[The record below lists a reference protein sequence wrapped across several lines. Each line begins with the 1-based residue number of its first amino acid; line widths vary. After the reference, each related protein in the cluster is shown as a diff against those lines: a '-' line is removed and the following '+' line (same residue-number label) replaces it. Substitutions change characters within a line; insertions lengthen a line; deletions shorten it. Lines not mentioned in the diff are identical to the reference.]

1 MKKLILLILTFAYN
15 LCNAQSNLVPNPSF
29 EDTIECPHY
38 ANQLDKAVGWH
49 VSKGS
54 PDYFNDCAFI
64 ADNCSVPYNFLGY
77 QYAHSGSAYCG
88 FIAAYLNG
96 GNEREYFTC
105 QLINPL
111 ITGVKYRVS
120 YYLSL
125 ANSCVN
131 LASNKMGLLFST
143 VNYNLSNPAP
153 VGNYSQFYTDSIITD
168 TLNWVHVE
176 GSFIADSDYVYMTI
190 GNFFDDTN
198 TDTIYIP
205 PASQA
210 YYYID
215 DIAIMEDTTTNIND
229 KGVNF
234 SMIKFTNPVK
244 ERLKIVTDEF
254 YFKDVSVISITGQP
268 MNKMSNLNTN
278 LVEMNIGNLKSGI
291 YFIKLKTHNNN
302 IYYYKFI
309 KL

>member
-1 MKKLILLILTFAYN
+1 MLTFACTF
-15 LCNAQSNLVPNPSF
+15 CNAQINLVPNPSF
-29 EDTIECPHY
+29 EDTIECPHN
-38 ANQLDKAVGWH
+38 ANQLGNAAGWH
-49 VSKGS
+49 VSRES
-54 PDYFNDCAFI
+54 PNYFNECAFVT
-64 ADNCSVPYNFLGY
+64 DGSSVPNSFPGY
-77 QYAHSGSAYCG
+77 QYAHNGTAFCG
-88 FIAAYLNG
+88 FAAYTRVGANL
-96 GNEREYFTC
+96 REYFTC

-111 ITGVKYRVS
+111 ITGTKYKVS

-131 LASNKMGLLFST
+131 LACNKIGMLFST

-168 TLNWVHVE
+168 TLNWVHIE

-205 PASQA
+205 PASYA

-215 DIAIMEDTTTNIND
+215 DITVMEDTATNVKDEIS
-229 KGVNF
+229 NF
-234 SMIKFTNPVK
+234 SIIKFTNPVQ
-244 ERLKIVTDEF
+244 ERMKIITNELF
-254 YFKDVSVISITGQP
+254 FKDVSVISITGQP

-278 LVEMNIGNLKSGI
+278 LVEINLGNLKSGI
-291 YFIKLKTHNNN
+291 YYLKLKTHNNN

-309 KL
+309 KI